1 VASDAPGVRQHA
13 EAAPVL
19 GAHEADTLTIQE
31 AAERVRLTQ
40 WALYRAVQRG
50 ELTAYKPGGR
60 LRIREA
66 DLEAWL
72 QSTRVRTKA
81 RPATRSA
88 PAAPPGVLG
97 AARPRG
103 TADSVRARVRASRG
117 KRRAA

>member
-1 VASDAPGVRQHA
+1 M
-13 EAAPVL
+13 
-19 GAHEADTLTIQE
+19 LTIQE

-81 RPATRSA
+81 RPATRPA
-88 PAAPPGVLG
+88 PAAPPGVLS